1 MGSKSLGITDYI
13 ETNKRKEAINWTA
26 IVLMMIFYG
35 GTWLSPRFYHVTEI
49 YNTSIILVICAILFL
64 NNICWWKELK
74 EKKWDIWLL
83 GIVLAVALVNL
94 FVIGSPKGCYLII
107 ADFLLIFY
115 MGGKIRFTG
124 RQMDALAVFFFLI
137 FGVWF
142 CKDLAFSYNANTG
155 ATVTVFSLL
164 AAMIFLTAI
173 TGKQEIL
180 GLLIVLAMV
189 RTTNLVLWHLARGAF
204 LALALFLFFYY
215 IAPKKWWASKGLYRF
230 LSCFVCL
237 GSLLFV
243 FLYVAMAQTGF
254 NMEMPFFY
262 KSLFSGREKIWMEV
276 FRIFQTMPV
285 TGIGSGYH
293 LESFFEYNM
302 HNVMYDILI
311 VYGIPVFI
319 GSIILI
325 IGRLFAAQKFIAG
338 DRMRI
343 CAASGLFAIF
353 LESFI
358 DMDLMWANYSPVL
371 LFLLLVIFSGKGHG
385 CEYEKR

>member
-1 MGSKSLGITDYI
+1 
-13 ETNKRKEAINWTA
+13 
-26 IVLMMIFYG
+26 MMMVFYG
-35 GTWLSPRFYHVTEI
+35 GTWLSPKFYHVTEI
-49 YNTSIILVICAILFL
+49 YNTSIVLLICAVLFL
-64 NNICWWKELK
+64 NNVPWWTELK
-74 EKKWDIWLL
+74 EKKWDLWLL
-83 GIVLAVALVNL
+83 GGVLLLALFNL
-94 FVIGSPKGCYLII
+94 FLINSPKGCFLII

-115 MGGKIRFTG
+115 MSSKIKFTG
-124 RQMDALAVFFFLI
+124 RQMDALAVFFFLVFLI
-137 FGVWF
+137 WF

-164 AAMIFLTAI
+164 AAMILLTAV
-173 TGKQEIL
+173 TKKREIL

-189 RTTNLVLWHLARGAF
+189 RTVNLVLWHLARGAF

-215 IAPKKWWASKGLYRF
+215 VAPAKWWENKKLYRF
-230 LSCFVCL
+230 LACFACF

-243 FLYVAMAQTGF
+243 FVYVAMSQTGF

-276 FRIFQTMPV
+276 FEIFRTMPV
-285 TGIGSGYH
+285 TGIGSGYQ

-302 HNVMYDILI
+302 HNVMYDILV
-311 VYGIPVFI
+311 VYGIPVFA
-319 GSIILI
+319 GSVALI
-325 IGRLFAAQKFIAG
+325 ISRLFAAQKHIAG

-371 LFLLLVIFSGKGHG
+371 LFLLLVIFSENTAVKFEGHKTPDG
-385 CEYEKR
+385 EETA

>member
-1 MGSKSLGITDYI
+1 
-13 ETNKRKEAINWTA
+13 
-26 IVLMMIFYG
+26 MMVFYG

-49 YNTSIILVICAILFL
+49 YNSSIVFVICAILFL

-74 EKKWDIWLL
+74 EKKWDILILL
-83 GIVLAVALVNL
+83 FVLALALFNL
-94 FVIGSPKGCYLII
+94 FLIGSPKGCYLII

-115 MGGKIRFTG
+115 MSSKIRFTG
-124 RQMDALAVFFFLI
+124 RQMDVLAVFFFFI
-137 FGVWF
+137 FFVWF

-164 AAMIFLTAI
+164 AAMIFLTSV
-173 TGKQEIL
+173 TKKKEIA

-204 LALALFLFFYY
+204 LALFLFLFFYY
-215 IAPKKWWASKGLYRF
+215 IAPKKWWESKALYRF

-243 FLYVAMAQTGF
+243 FLYVSMAQTGF

-276 FRIFQTMPV
+276 FRIFQKMPL
-285 TGIGSGYH
+285 TGIGSGYE

-302 HNVMYDILI
+302 HNAMYDILI

-319 GSIILI
+319 GSIVLI
-325 IGRLFAAQKFIAG
+325 IGRLFAAQKYIRK
-338 DRMRI
+338 DSLRI

-358 DMDLMWANYSPVL
+358 DMDLMWANYSPVV
-371 LFLLLVIFSGKGHG
+371 LFLLLVIFSAEGNA
-385 CEYEKR
+385 YEEG